1 MSEKQKLLNFITSL
15 DDNLSVND
23 ILYEIMLY
31 FKIQQGLSDIE
42 NGRTITNEE
51 MKELIL
57 KCWFG
62 QNKLKKM

>member
-57 KCWFG
+57 KC
-62 QNKLKKM
+62 